1 MVPLHQS
8 NELVFQICSNS
19 HQQHKIPQDLILG
32 RASLEGSISDNT
44 MGKGQRRKSGDAS
57 FDSNFGNFND
67 NKKQKIRH
75 REIERQRRQEM
86 ATLYVSLRSLLPLE
100 LIKGKRSISDHMNE
114 AVNHINHLQKKIK
127 ELSSVRDELRKCSSL
142 STPENGSGSLNSSPP
157 SYFTVHP
164 CCGGVR
170 ISITSCSKDEGWP
183 LSRVLELLLE
193 RGFTVAS
200 CVSTKV
206 NEKLLLTIQSEVT
219 EVSDSTSLDL
229 SGLQEKLTVAI
240 PSLRCIPL

>member
-1 MVPLHQS
+1 MPI
-8 NELVFQICSNS
+8 NETITA
-19 HQQHKIPQDLILG
+19 
-32 RASLEGSISDNT
+32 RASSSLISGGITLFYLSISNPLNVSTIDFCANNT
-44 MGKGQRRKSGDAS
+44 SKYIHGFQ
-57 FDSNFGNFND
+57 
-67 NKKQKIRH
+67 
-75 REIERQRRQEM
+75 
-86 ATLYVSLRSLLPLE
+86 
-100 LIKGKRSISDHMNE
+100 GKRSISDHMNE

-206 NEKLLLTIQSEVT
+206 NEKLLLTIQSEV
-219 EVSDSTSLDL
+219 
-229 SGLQEKLTVAI
+229 
-240 PSLRCIPL
+240 P